1 MRARACVRVC
11 VCVSVCVLLLS
22 LIMAKSRQK
31 RKNHSARTV
40 TFSYLNSSLTHI
52 LHEQF
57 DAVDVVVGGSNVQS
71 RELSLMQHVH
81 VTRVT

>member
-1 MRARACVRVC
+1 M
-11 VCVSVCVLLLS
+11 L
-22 LIMAKSRQK
+22 
-31 RKNHSARTV
+31 
-40 TFSYLNSSLTHI
+40 SYLNSSLTHI

-57 DAVDVVVGGSNVQS
+57 DAVDVVIGGSNVQS